1 MKNKI
6 KEKYLSLFEKKPLL
20 IGAPGRINLIG
31 EHTDYNEGFVLP
43 AAINKQIIFAVSGN
57 DKKQHRFFAVDLN
70 DSIEIPVDSISP
82 VEKKWANYLLGVI
95 AQLEKKG
102 IKIPGVDCVF
112 GGDIP
117 LGAGLS
123 SSAALETGFAF
134 ALNQIFD
141 LKLTKLEIVQLSQIA
156 EHEYAGV
163 MCGIMDQF
171 ASVFGEKNKVIR
183 LDCRSLES
191 EMFPIDLPQHKI
203 ILCDTQVEHA
213 LASSE
218 YNNRRKECE
227 TGVTVLQK
235 YHNDIHSLRDV
246 TIEMLNEHQSEMDPV
261 VYKRCKY
268 VVEENQRLLEA
279 CDALAAHNL
288 NHFGELMY
296 STHKGL
302 KDDYKVSCKEL
313 DLLVDIAKE
322 SGVVLGSRMMGGGFG
337 GCTINIVEKKNVN
350 SFIKKAVKEYA
361 SVTGITLNT
370 YIVDVENGTHIIE

>member
-1 MKNKI
+1 
-6 KEKYLSLFEKKPLL
+6 
-20 IGAPGRINLIG
+20 
-31 EHTDYNEGFVLP
+31 
-43 AAINKQIIFAVSGN
+43 
-57 DKKQHRFFAVDLN
+57 
-70 DSIEIPVDSISP
+70 
-82 VEKKWANYLLGVI
+82 
-95 AQLEKKG
+95 
-102 IKIPGVDCVF
+102 
-112 GGDIP
+112 
-117 LGAGLS
+117 
-123 SSAALETGFAF
+123 
-134 ALNQIFD
+134 
-141 LKLTKLEIVQLSQIA
+141 
-156 EHEYAGV
+156 
-163 MCGIMDQF
+163 MDQF

-337 GCTINIVEKKNVN
+337 GCTINIVEKKNVD
-350 SFIKKAVKEYA
+350 SFIEKAAKEYV
-361 SVTGITLNT
+361 SRTGITLKT
-370 YIVDVENGTHIIE
+370 YMVDVEDGTHIIEYE